1 MEKELSGRYIT
12 YQMITPLLD
21 KYPFDEVIYLGSSV
35 KGIPINLYR
44 VGKGNK
50 KILLWSQMHGNE
62 STTTKA
68 LFDVLLRLQ
77 TINILSELSIYC
89 IPQLN
94 PDGAELFTRVNFNN
108 VDLNRDA
115 HELTQPES
123 KCLRK
128 AYNLV
133 QPD

>member
-50 KILLWSQMHGNE
+50 KYYFGHKCTVMNQLQ
-62 STTTKA
+62 
-68 LFDVLLRLQ
+68 LRLF
-77 TINILSELSIYC
+77 SMFY
-89 IPQLN
+89 
-94 PDGAELFTRVNFNN
+94 
-108 VDLNRDA
+108 
-115 HELTQPES
+115 
-123 KCLRK
+123 
-128 AYNLV
+128 
-133 QPD
+133 